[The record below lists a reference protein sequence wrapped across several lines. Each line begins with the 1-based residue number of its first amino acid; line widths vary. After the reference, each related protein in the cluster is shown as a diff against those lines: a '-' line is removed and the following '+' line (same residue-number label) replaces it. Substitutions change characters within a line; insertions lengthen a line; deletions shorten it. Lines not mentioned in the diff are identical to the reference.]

1 MSPPGA
7 TAILDKTID
16 QLLGKPDAM
25 LKAEDIHFLAVVLG
39 PLFPEYTL
47 TALETKIAK
56 TAVERDDR
64 KVEWK
69 RWDS

>member
-1 MSPPGA
+1 MLSPSA
-7 TAILDKTID
+7 TTILEDTID
-16 QLLGKPDAM
+16 QLLGKPDAI
-25 LKAEDIHFLAVVLG
+25 LSAKDIRFLAVVLG
-39 PLFPEYTL
+39 PLFPEYSL

-56 TAVERDDR
+56 MAVERDDR